1 MKDVAAGD
9 LAIRYADALLTHAAH
24 PRHANDLLFRAVDE
38 GVALLYLYTQVIPA
52 ALKTVGERW
61 QSGAIT
67 AADEHIATGIVRD
80 GLYEL
85 GRRAARRPQRNL
97 TILVAAVEEELHDLP
112 TRIVSDMLAA
122 DGWIVLC
129 VGASTPIEALARLVI
144 DREPDAVALS
154 ATMPHHL
161 DALRAS
167 VARLRAPDVP
177 PTFIVVGGQALMGL
191 GADAEQLGA
200 DLVELRADRAAAHLA
215 AFAARRRVGADVRD
229 LTPREQVVL
238 SLIGEGLTNREI
250 AQRLEISEATAKTH
264 VRHILDKLGVRN

>member
-1 MKDVAAGD
+1 VP
-9 LAIRYADALLTHAAH
+9 LI
-24 PRHANDLLFRAVDE
+24 F
-38 GVALLYLYTQVIPA
+38 LYTDVIPA
-52 ALKTVGERW
+52 ALTTVGDRW
-61 QSGAIT
+61 KSGAIS

-112 TRIVSDMLAA
+112 TRIVSDMLTA
-122 DGWIVLC
+122 DGWIALC

-154 ATMPHHL
+154 ATMPQHL
-161 DALRAS
+161 DMLRAS

-177 PTFIVVGGQALMGL
+177 PTFIVVGGQALAGLALDSAPL
-191 GADAEQLGA
+191 GADV
-200 DLVELRADRAAAHLA
+200 VELRADRAAAHLA
-215 AFAARRRVGADVRD
+215 AFAARRRAGPDVSD

-238 SLIGEGLTNREI
+238 TLIGEGLTNREI
-250 AQRLEISEATAKTH
+250 AGRLEISEATAKTH
-264 VRHILDKLGVRN
+264 VRHILDKLGVRNRVEAAMFGAAAQSGPSSRIATSL